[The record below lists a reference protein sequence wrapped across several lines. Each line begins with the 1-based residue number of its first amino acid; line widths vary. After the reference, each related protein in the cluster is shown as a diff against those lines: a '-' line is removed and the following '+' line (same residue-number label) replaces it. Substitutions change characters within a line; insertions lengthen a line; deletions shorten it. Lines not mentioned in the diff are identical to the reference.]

1 MSRSLRS
8 HLAEAVVRVP
18 WQHIFQRLPGVW
30 LIAVMVFG
38 FIGPAYAPVAFGLYY
53 VLLHIMFMASNMRTA
68 WGANYVRKAAKEAS
82 YTDWVQKYCD
92 ATGVADGHDPR
103 HDLPFE
109 QVMHVIIVPNYKEDM
124 DTLCETLDILASHS
138 RAPTNYKVCLAM
150 EETEVDSEEKAR
162 SLMRLYADNFYDIV
176 YTVHP
181 KNLPGEIR
189 GKSSN
194 VSWAAKQMTRLSK
207 DPRGEVLTVMDADT
221 AFAADYF
228 MSVAFHFAVAAPE
241 VRRLQLFAP
250 CTVFDRNAKDVL
262 PMVRQTDVMWS
273 LGVMSNMYPSSSIA
287 FPCSAYSISMEL
299 AQAVGFW
306 DCGPEGLGEDM
317 HMYLKCFFSTEGRVV
332 LKPIYSPASQC
343 NVGGEGFWG
352 GINARYSQAKRHLW
366 GCLDT
371 GYSLRRALL
380 ATFAPGTDTTV
391 PRTEDRKGKHVA
403 ADGKNKGG
411 EENGELPFSLAL
423 LANLFYRLMEAHIII
438 GHLFYLMFMSSIIIP
453 SGTDPSGLS
462 VAYWEAI
469 TTESVHPFLVAALDL
484 CGWIR
489 FFAIFPLL
497 FTIRNYDLFHHWVGV
512 ERWRLSALGNAQPA
526 GQPRVQPL
534 GRRAQLISTRNA
546 WSVLDWFMLPFSGLL
561 FQTFPQIHAQ
571 ISQLW
576 TNRLDYKVAAKP
588 MLMRKPTPPGTAS
601 EEVAVPLIGVAASLA
616 GREMYEMED
625 GGSTRR
631 VDLDVGFEG
640 VTVEATTTTT
650 ATSPP
655 VYRRSMYEQQQ
666 AILPPQPPTSVT
678 QHQHHHATFA
688 PSTTSPAHHH
698 HHHHHHQHSSSISS
712 SISTA
717 TTAVSPSTPTHPN
730 SSSLAGSPAA
740 SPSLSARW
748 MAIMD
753 DAAQAKSTSKPPLSP
768 PAFETMGGVSLADAK
783 RSYSGS
789 SNATSSA
796 ATAWGEEE
804 GVVVGA
810 GGRGD
815 SGFFEYDEQTVL
827 TVGGAIAPAVGGEKK
842 RIGSVVGEVPDYVVA
857 SAVAARQGR

>member
-1 MSRSLRS
+1 MPRPRS
-8 HLAEAVVRVP
+8 HLAEAITRVP
-18 WQHIFQRLPGVW
+18 WQSIFQRLPGVW
-30 LIAVMVFG
+30 LISVIIFG
-38 FIGPAYAPVAFGLYY
+38 FIGPAFAPIAFGLYY
-53 VLLHIMFMASNMRTA
+53 VLLHVMFMASNMRTA

-92 ATGVADGHDPR
+92 VTGVVDGHDPR

-150 EETEVDSEEKAR
+150 EETEADSEDKAR
-162 SLMRLYADNFYDIV
+162 SLMRLYADHFYDIV
-176 YTVHP
+176 YTIHP
-181 KNLPGEIR
+181 KNIAGEIR

-207 DPRGEVLTVMDADT
+207 DPKGEILTVMDADT

-228 MSVAFHFAVAAPE
+228 MSVAYHFAVAKPE

-343 NVGGEGFWG
+343 NVGGEGFFG
-352 GINARYSQAKRHLW
+352 GIHARYTQAKRHLW

-380 ATFAPGTDTTV
+380 AMAAPGYDVTV
-391 PRTEDRKGKHVA
+391 PRGEDRKGKSVA
-403 ADGKNKGG
+403 ADGKMRGHSD
-411 EENGELPFSLAL
+411 EDLPFSLGL

-438 GHLFYLMFMSSIIIP
+438 GHLFYLMFMTSIIIP
-453 SGTDPSGLS
+453 SGPDPSGLS
-462 VAYWEAI
+462 VAYWESI
-469 TTESVHPFLVAALDL
+469 TSEGVHPFLLAALDL

-512 ERWRLSALGNAQPA
+512 ERWRLSSLGNAQPA
-526 GQPRVQPL
+526 GLPRVQPL
-534 GRRAQLISTRNA
+534 GRRAQLVSTRDG

-588 MLMRKPTPPGTAS
+588 LLGGGRKPTPPGTGA
-601 EEVAVPLIGVAASLA
+601 EEVLIGGEES
-616 GREMYEMED
+616 
-625 GGSTRR
+625 RR
-631 VDLDVGFEG
+631 VDLDMGF
-640 VTVEATTTTT
+640 
-650 ATSPP
+650 
-655 VYRRSMYEQQQ
+655 
-666 AILPPQPPTSVT
+666 
-678 QHQHHHATFA
+678 
-688 PSTTSPAHHH
+688 
-698 HHHHHHQHSSSISS
+698 
-712 SISTA
+712 
-717 TTAVSPSTPTHPN
+717 
-730 SSSLAGSPAA
+730 
-740 SPSLSARW
+740 
-748 MAIMD
+748 D
-753 DAAQAKSTSKPPLSP
+753 
-768 PAFETMGGVSLADAK
+768 
-783 RSYSGS
+783 
-789 SNATSSA
+789 
-796 ATAWGEEE
+796 
-804 GVVVGA
+804 
-810 GGRGD
+810 
-815 SGFFEYDEQTVL
+815 
-827 TVGGAIAPAVGGEKK
+827 
-842 RIGSVVGEVPDYVVA
+842 
-857 SAVAARQGR
+857 